1 MSDLREVFWVEPRAA
16 VNERAEIVL
25 RQQDE
30 HPVAGLERPRKRV
43 LMHDS
48 RIYRLLSG
56 MDPLRDHRGRKPAAV
71 RPVRQRVRSAHRRR
85 VPAPRRRSNLRGST

>member
-1 MSDLREVFWVEPRAA
+1 MIDGEELSRLMSDLREVFWVEPRAA

-30 HPVAGLERPRKRV
+30 HPVAGLERSRKRV

-56 MDPLRDHRGRKPAAV
+56 MDPLRDYRQGSRWLSIPPRKFF
-71 RPVRQRVRSAHRRR
+71 
-85 VPAPRRRSNLRGST
+85 T